1 LLREKESP
9 SDRKEIWE
17 LLVKN
22 NVYKI
27 K

>member
-1 LLREKESP
+1 LRDKESP
-9 SDRKEIWE
+9 SDNFKKWE
-17 LLVKN
+17 HLVKN